1 MESAT
6 SERVT
11 ESRSSGL
18 VVGVFSAFAAQFL
31 LHMVVLTEMNNAG
44 PRFVFALG
52 SLLLLALG
60 IVILSRSAKAGRA
73 SSEPPW
79 KMATLAGWGV
89 LGYALTTIVSTLIYA
104 VSVTTGDYL
113 GFVLF
118 WVGILG
124 SGIGAVILAVL
135 VLMLR
140 PFNHRRDSADES

>member
-1 MESAT
+1 MESAV

-18 VVGVFSAFAAQFL
+18 VMGVFSAFLAQFL
-31 LHMVVLTEMNNAG
+31 FHMVVLTEMSNAG
-44 PRFVFALG
+44 PRFVFGFGALLLFALG
-52 SLLLLALG
+52 L
-60 IVILSRSAKAGRA
+60 VVLSRSVKAGRA

-79 KMATLAGWGV
+79 KMGTLVGWGV
-89 LGYALTTIVSTLIYA
+89 LGYALTTLVSTLIYA

-118 WVGILG
+118 WVGIFG

-140 PFNHRRDSADES
+140 PFNRRRDSAEES

>member
-1 MESAT
+1 MEPAT

-18 VVGVFSAFAAQFL
+18 VVGVFSAFLAQFL
-31 LHMVVLTEMNNAG
+31 LHTVVLTGMSNAG
-44 PRFVFALG
+44 PQFAFGFGAFLLFALG
-52 SLLLLALG
+52 L
-60 IVILSRSAKAGRA
+60 VVLSRSVKAGRA

-89 LGYALTTIVSTLIYA
+89 LGYALTTLVSTLIYA

-118 WVGILG
+118 WVGIFG
-124 SGIGAVILAVL
+124 SGIGAVILTVL
-135 VLMLR
+135 VLLLR
-140 PFNHRRDSADES
+140 PFNRRRDSADES